1 MMSEPLAPGARS
13 DAQRS
18 HAIASVPTASP
29 RRSKPSLRA
38 LQKELTRQRIMES
51 ALVIFER
58 KGFISTTLEDIA
70 SHGEISRP
78 TIYQHFGSKAAI
90 LQAVV
95 AELPE
100 LRPVLQAILAARDR
114 AARRAGFTALNDYWH
129 EHLGRVW
136 RLVREATAVDTEVT
150 EWIKQFFREQRAM
163 IQAEL
168 ERCGV
173 PASDASARAFLVWCS
188 WHEYVYQLD
197 AAADLLDADVFVDA
211 LTDQFEAATRPRNE
225 P

>member
-1 MMSEPLAPGARS
+1 MLHERLA
-13 DAQRS
+13 
-18 HAIASVPTASP
+18 H
-29 RRSKPSLRA
+29 
-38 LQKELTRQRIMES
+38 
-51 ALVIFER
+51 
-58 KGFISTTLEDIA
+58 
-70 SHGEISRP
+70 HGVN
-78 TIYQHFGSKAAI
+78 
-90 LQAVV
+90 VV

-173 PASDASARAFLVWCS
+173 PASDASATPIPPGTGISPANR
-188 WHEYVYQLD
+188 LD
-197 AAADLLDADVFVDA
+197 AVFTTMSEGSGR
-211 LTDQFEAATRPRNE
+211 L
-225 P
+225 